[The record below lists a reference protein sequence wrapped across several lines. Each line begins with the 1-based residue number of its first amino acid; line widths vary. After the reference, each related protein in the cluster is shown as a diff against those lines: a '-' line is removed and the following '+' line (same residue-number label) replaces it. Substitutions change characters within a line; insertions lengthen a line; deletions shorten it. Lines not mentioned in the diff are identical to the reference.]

1 MIYFSLNKSNGTEDT
16 VYEKE
21 DQVPYSNSFYCST
34 APNRPVLRL
43 SLQKPVQRTKGV
55 LPQKPARGGCRKA
68 ITRIQEHGCLLGM
81 WGDIRE
87 TDSANSPIVYCDP
100 NGVVKHIIIRSK
112 KFRSSVSA
120 NQTLCESRFFGIQI
134 NPPYALIPYG
144 GFTVL

>member
-1 MIYFSLNKSNGTEDT
+1 MKKKIKSLIPNLFIAARCLTIRSCGYLCKNQRGEDAAKQLRG
-16 VYEKE
+16 YENTLLME
-21 DQVPYSNSFYCST
+21 DLGE
-34 APNRPVLRL
+34 PN
-43 SLQKPVQRTKGV
+43 
-55 LPQKPARGGCRKA
+55 
-68 ITRIQEHGCLLGM
+68 GCLLGM

-112 KFRSSVSA
+112 TFRSSVST

-134 NPPYALIPYG
+134 NPPYALIPCG

>member
-1 MIYFSLNKSNGTEDT
+1 MKKKIKSLIPNLFIAVRRLTVRSCGYPCKNPSKEQMVFYRKNQRGEDAAKQLRGDKNT
-16 VYEKE
+16 LLME
-21 DQVPYSNSFYCST
+21 DLGE
-34 APNRPVLRL
+34 PN
-43 SLQKPVQRTKGV
+43 
-55 LPQKPARGGCRKA
+55 
-68 ITRIQEHGCLLGM
+68 GCLLGM

-112 KFRSSVSA
+112 KFRSSVSTS
-120 NQTLCESRFFGIQI
+120 QTLCESRFFGIQI